1 MPPRRLNQ
9 DANYK
14 EAVGEVIGFKQ
25 AEFTRLVKV
34 RVLLPPCALVVRTRA
49 TCTEADS
56 RLHGR
61 RGLRINT
68 SMTRTHSRRACTW
81 PLQRDASRLLR
92 RCCLQ
97 ASLLMLLIVYGL
109 IL

>member
-14 EAVGEVIGFKQ
+14 EAVGQVIGFKQ
-25 AEFTRLVKV
+25 AGFTRLVKV
-34 RVLLPPCALVVRTRA
+34 RVLLPPCALIVRTRA

-61 RGLRINT
+61 RPRIHT
-68 SMTRTHSRRACTW
+68 SMTRTHSSRACTW

-92 RCCLQ
+92 RCWLQ
-97 ASLLMLLIVYGL
+97 APLLMLVIRYGV
-109 IL
+109 IF

>member
-14 EAVGEVIGFKQ
+14 QAIGEVIDFKHLGL
-25 AEFTRLVKV
+25 TRLVKV

-61 RGLRINT
+61 RPRIHA
-68 SMTRTHSRRACTW
+68 SMTRTHLPRACTW
-81 PLQRDASRLLR
+81 PLQRDATRLLR

-97 ASLLMLLIVYGL
+97 APLLMLLIRYGL

>member
-14 EAVGEVIGFKQ
+14 QAVGKVIGFKQ
-25 AEFTRLVKV
+25 AELTRLVKV
-34 RVLLPPCALVVRTRA
+34 RVLLPSCALVVRTRA

-61 RGLRINT
+61 RSRINT

-81 PLQRDASRLLR
+81 PLQREASRLLR

-97 ASLLMLLIVYGL
+97 APLLMLLMRYGL

>member
-1 MPPRRLNQ
+1 MPLRRLNQ

-14 EAVGEVIGFKQ
+14 KAVGDVIDFKHLGL
-25 AEFTRLVKV
+25 TRLVKV

-61 RGLRINT
+61 RPRIHA
-68 SMTRTHSRRACTW
+68 SMTRTH
-81 PLQRDASRLLR
+81 
-92 RCCLQ
+92 
-97 ASLLMLLIVYGL
+97 
-109 IL
+109 

>member
-1 MPPRRLNQ
+1 MPLRRLNQ

-14 EAVGEVIGFKQ
+14 KAVGDVIDFKHLGL
-25 AEFTRLVKV
+25 TRLVKV
-34 RVLLPPCALVVRTRA
+34 RVLLPPCALVVRMRA

-61 RGLRINT
+61 RPRIHT

-81 PLQRDASRLLR
+81 PLQREASRLLR
-92 RCCLQ
+92 RCWLQ
-97 ASLLMLLIVYGL
+97 APLLMLLIRYGL